1 MGRMSFPRFNN
12 ESDSEQGEQNGNDA
26 LVVDQ
31 DGGDS
36 GVLPDWDG
44 LWHPSSFAATVGV
57 GESKGA
63 GSTSFGFKITS
74 IRIF

>member
-1 MGRMSFPRFNN
+1 MSFTRFNN

-31 DGGDS
+31 GGGDS
-36 GVLPDWDG
+36 GVLPDRDG
-44 LWHPSSFAATVGV
+44 LWHPSSFAATVG
-57 GESKGA
+57 A

-74 IRIF
+74 GP